1 MNADVKALI
10 NAWLDLLTDFLRFF
24 NNEKLN
30 EIADQID
37 AKLAE
42 DAE

>member
-10 NAWLDLLTDFLRFF
+10 NAWLSVLADFLRFF
-24 NNEKLN
+24 NNEDLN
-30 EIADQID
+30 EIADKID
-37 AKLAE
+37 EKLAE